1 MKELDISKVS
11 RRSGLPASTLRYYEE
26 KGLIRS
32 IGRNGLKR
40 VFDESVIQRLTLI
53 ALGREAGFALDEIAA
68 MLSAGTQPAID
79 RTQLNAKA
87 DELDRSI
94 KRLSAIRDGLRHAAS
109 CPAENHLQ
117 CPKFQQ
123 LMSLAARTTARA
135 KAKPAA

>member
-1 MKELDISKVS
+1 MKEIDIGKVS
-11 RRSGLPASTLRYYEE
+11 RRTGLPASTLRYYEE

-53 ALGREAGFALDEIAA
+53 ALGRGAGFALDEIAA
-68 MLSAGTQPAID
+68 MLNAGTQPAID
-79 RTQLNAKA
+79 RTQLQAKA

-94 KRLSAIRDGLRHAAS
+94 KHLSAIRDGLRHAAS

-135 KAKPAA
+135 KTKPAA

>member
-32 IGRNGLKR
+32 IGRTGLKR

-79 RTQLNAKA
+79 RTQLHAKA

-94 KRLSAIRDGLRHAAS
+94 KRLSAIRDSLRHAAS

-135 KAKPAA
+135 KAKPSA

>member
-32 IGRNGLKR
+32 IGRTGLKR

-135 KAKPAA
+135 KAKPLA

>member
-1 MKELDISKVS
+1 MKEIDIGKVS
-11 RRSGLPASTLRYYEE
+11 RRTGLPASTLRYYEE

-53 ALGREAGFALDEIAA
+53 ALGRGAGFALDEIAA
-68 MLSAGTQPAID
+68 M
-79 RTQLNAKA
+79 
-87 DELDRSI
+87 
-94 KRLSAIRDGLRHAAS
+94 RHAAS

>member
-1 MKELDISKVS
+1 MKEIDIGKVS
-11 RRSGLPASTLRYYEE
+11 RRTGLPASTLRYYEE

-68 MLSAGTQPAID
+68 MLNAGTQPAID
-79 RTQLNAKA
+79 RTQLQAKA

-123 LMSLAARTTARA
+123 LMSLAARNTARA
-135 KAKPAA
+135 KAKPVA

>member
-1 MKELDISKVS
+1 MKEIDIGKVS
-11 RRSGLPASTLRYYEE
+11 RRTGLPASTLRYYEE

-53 ALGREAGFALDEIAA
+53 ALGRGAGFALDEIAA
-68 MLSAGTQPAID
+68 MLNAGTQPTID
-79 RTQLNAKA
+79 RTQLQAKA

-94 KRLSAIRDGLRHAAS
+94 KHLSAIRDGLRHAAS

>member
-135 KAKPAA
+135 KAKPSV

>member
-135 KAKPAA
+135 KAKPSA